1 MSDSIISSLGAGSG
15 INTTSLVTQ
24 LVEIEKAPRE
34 ERLDSTEEKLEA
46 QISAYGTLQSSLS
59 ELQGVLDPLSDNDT
73 FNARSVAFPDTDVI
87 TPNSVD
93 AGAQTG
99 TYQIEVVDVA
109 QSQSLATGAYA
120 DKDEALNEAGT
131 LTISFGTWTY
141 DEDADPD
148 ADADTDQ
155 DPYSFATNDARAA
168 LNITV
173 EASDSLQDIADKINA
188 EDADVQASVLLVDGQ
203 YQLLLTAP
211 SGADNALRVSSDDAT
226 KGDST
231 GLSVF
236 EYNETEHSQVTETQ
250 QAQDAELLVNG
261 LTVYRETNEID
272 DVIQG
277 FNFSLNKAEPGTS
290 FTFTVSEDTSAAE
303 QAIRDF
309 VEAYNLFYE
318 TAQNLVGYST
328 DENNQTVRGDLATDG
343 TAKALLNQIRDTIGS
358 LVPGIEDGFTA
369 LTNVGIRTELDGT
382 LSIDEDD
389 FSDAMA
395 NNFALVETLFATD
408 VDSSNDEVSVSVG
421 SYASG
426 TVPGSYEVVVTTDP
440 EKAAVTADAMANGG
454 NIGFDSA
461 ADTVS
466 IADASLLDLSFKV
479 TVDGVESDTITLTGS
494 YSTADEIRADLQSLI
509 NGDTNIS
516 GANVAVDVAYDEA
529 TDQFTFTSRSYGV
542 ASTVEFDATDFG
554 ADIAELGFIT
564 QSDTGVDVVGT
575 IDGVAGFGSG
585 NVLLP
590 AIDSDPYGLN
600 FTIGENAVAA
610 GSVTVDFSRGFAGEL
625 DNLINSFLSSNGA
638 IKLRE
643 ENINTALEGVAD
655 DRVELD
661 RKMEK
666 LELRLYSQFL
676 AMERIVSSFQ
686 STGNQLDGI
695 LDRLPFTASNG

>member
-1 MSDSIISSLGAGSG
+1 ML
-15 INTTSLVTQ
+15 L
-24 LVEIEKAPRE
+24 P
-34 ERLDSTEEKLEA
+34 
-46 QISAYGTLQSSLS
+46 
-59 ELQGVLDPLSDNDT
+59 
-73 FNARSVAFPDTDVI
+73 
-87 TPNSVD
+87 PNSVD

-120 DKDEALNEAGT
+120 DKDEALNETGT

-141 DEDADPD
+141 DEDADPG
-148 ADADTDQ
+148 ADVDTDQ
-155 DPYSFATNDARAA
+155 DPYSFATNDARAS

-173 EASDSLQDIADKINA
+173 ETSDSLQDIADKINA

-226 KGDST
+226 KGDTT

-328 DENNQTVRGDLATDG
+328 DEENQTVRGDLATDG
-343 TAKALLNQIRDTIGS
+343 TAKALVNQIRDTIGS

-408 VDSSNDEVSVSVG
+408 VGSSSDEVSVSVG

-426 TVPGSYEVVVTTDP
+426 TIPGSYDVVVTTDP
-440 EKAAVTADAMANGG
+440 EKATVTADAMADGG

-479 TVDGVESDTITLTGS
+479 TVDGVESDIITLTGS
-494 YSTADEIRADLQSLI
+494 YSTTDEIRADLQSLI

-529 TDQFTFTSRSYGV
+529 TDQFAFTSRSYGV
-542 ASTVEFDATDFG
+542 ASSVEFDAADFG
-554 ADIAELGFIT
+554 TDTAELGFIT

-625 DNLINSFLSSNGA
+625 DNLINSFLSSSGA

-643 ENINTALEGVAD
+643 ENINNALEGVAD

-676 AMERIVSSFQ
+676 AMERIVNSFQ